1 MEKMLLNSG
10 TTCLG
15 AGVLALDP
23 VPEEEVDGGGE
34 DAGDEAA
41 GGALGHAPQLMSHC
55 RKRKVMLLHCTVR
68 RHLEQEKRRDF
79 FWRGLGED

>member
-34 DAGDEAA
+34 DAVGMLQ
-41 GGALGHAPQLMSHC
+41 GMILRLGRTSQY
-55 RKRKVMLLHCTVR
+55 
-68 RHLEQEKRRDF
+68 
-79 FWRGLGED
+79 